1 MGCCTR
7 TGKPTPEPRG
17 VLALDLDG
25 TVWDHR
31 DISRLKPP
39 FQRLSPGKI
48 VDADGVVVKL
58 NHGVDAVLTAAESAG
73 YVIASLSWNNPEIA
87 SEALKAFGLYERF
100 HYHCIHPLPTK
111 HKCLKELLN
120 LIRDE
125 TGKSITPENVVYVD
139 DRPIHVADISS
150 YVGNVRFY
158 LCDTSRDEQCL
169 IKVAEEIS
177 GRVPYA

>member
-7 TGKPTPEPRG
+7 TGKPLQQPRG

-25 TVWDHR
+25 TVWNHH

-39 FQRLSPGKI
+39 FHSLTSGKI
-48 VDADGVVVKL
+48 VDADGVVVTL
-58 NHGVDAVLTAAESAG
+58 NHGVGAVISAAESVD

-87 SEALKAFGLYERF
+87 TEALKSFGLYERF

-111 HKCLKELLN
+111 HKCLKELLDQ
-120 LIRDE
+120 IREE
-125 TGKSITPENVVYVD
+125 TGVILDPGDVVYVD

-150 YVGNVRFY
+150 YVGNVRFF
-158 LCDTSRDEQCL
+158 LCDLSEDEQCL
-169 IKVAEEIS
+169 IRVAEEIA
-177 GRVPYA
+177 GKVPFA